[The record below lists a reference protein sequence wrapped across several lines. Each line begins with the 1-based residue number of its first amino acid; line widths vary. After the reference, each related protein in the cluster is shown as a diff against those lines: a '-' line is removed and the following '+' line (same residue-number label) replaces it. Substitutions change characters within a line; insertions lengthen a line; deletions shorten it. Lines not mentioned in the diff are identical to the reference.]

1 MKRRVIKE
9 TVLDGNREPIQLP
22 TGGTIEFPEPAKLV
36 QEHIEFT
43 PSEAVLVQ
51 RMAQDRLRQIQ
62 EADAAQEAIEAQ
74 ETRVVAQDDSKPAD
88 PFVKTAHE
96 TAAAIESFLQEP
108 EIAEVVA
115 QQEEVQRLIHLPLAE
130 IEKLPPEKQQ
140 LVWDEM
146 TRQLV
151 ETPGFLEGI
160 QKLVE
165 FGTQAVE
172 NMEQITDGITRTLT
186 SIGAAMGGIRKTI
199 SEMFSADAREAMQTW
214 ATLAPYIDAEAKEHP
229 ELYGEH
235 AEEPASADE
244 LIAAAARRA
253 RADGKEIPKLRAEEP
268 EQIEMQ
274 LEFPTKEGN
283 QQQQPSAPAPI
294 VLARSGGAITS
305 LGGHV
310 ATIADKVLQFCFTS
324 RDMKALPG
332 EHDKFL
338 FDSAGKLNE
347 MSLNGQPLQ
356 PLDDIHTGFQMA
368 LLQAACMCD
377 IREYNSKDNP
387 SLGIHLPSF
396 FRETHIDPRP
406 RERDKA
412 SGAIKKRTDDKTM
425 KQLRLQRFIEF
436 MKPLDNRVGIIEG
449 EGYYTVA
456 RFISWD
462 EKTDVAYIAIPY
474 EIKLAEIAR
483 LHTDRHSAI
492 STIFH
497 ADILTENQTA
507 VELANRIAVGVIE
520 RGVTRSQSD
529 TYKNKNPRKPIKKK
543 VTTTNPDGSKTTV
556 EETFAPAPE
565 EKTITRAKTDENGVT
580 TTVTYNNPQPRI
592 FKYEAAFAS
601 LIADC
606 PQLQKELDEIR
617 RSSAK
622 DKSQRVNK
630 KLQDTFLAAI
640 RIIMEKSDMPKYY
653 AQLSITTGNLPRF
666 KAPTN
671 STLKDKLTVTHKGK
685 NPNYKE

>member
-1 MKRRVIKE
+1 MKRETKE
-9 TVLDGNREPIQLP
+9 TILDDEPREPIVVDLP
-22 TGGTIEFPEPAKLV
+22 NGKQTMLEFPEPAKLIE
-36 QEHIEFT
+36 EHIEFS

-51 RMAQDRLRQIQ
+51 QMAKDRLRQVQ
-62 EADAAQEAIEAQ
+62 EADAAQEAVEAQ
-74 ETRVVAQDDSKPAD
+74 ETAHEADPEFARVAQ
-88 PFVKTAHE
+88 E
-96 TAAAIESFLQEP
+96 AAAGIESFL
-108 EIAEVVA
+108 AEVDPQTIDA
-115 QQEEVQRLIHLPLAE
+115 AAELQRLLHLPLSE
-130 IEKLPPEKQQ
+130 IEKLPQEKQE
-140 LVWDEM
+140 LVWGEM
-146 TRQLV
+146 TRQIV
-151 ETPGFLEGI
+151 ETPGLIESI
-160 QKLVE
+160 QQLAE
-165 FGTQAVE
+165 WGARTVE
-172 NMEQITDGITRTLT
+172 NMEEITSGVTRTLT
-186 SIGAAMGGIRKTI
+186 SIGAAMGNIRKTI
-199 SEMFSADAREAMQTW
+199 ANMFSADAREAMHTW

-229 ELYGEH
+229 ELYGEN
-235 AEEPASADE
+235 AAEPASADE

-268 EQIEMQ
+268 EQIQMQ
-274 LEFPTKEGN
+274 LDFPTEPTKEE
-283 QQQQPSAPAPI
+283 PSAPAPI

-338 FDSAGKLNE
+338 FDSTGKLNE
-347 MSLNGQPLQ
+347 VSLNGQPLQ

-368 LLQAACMCD
+368 LLQAACLCD

-406 RERDKA
+406 RERDKE
-412 SGAIKKRTDDKTM
+412 SGAIKKRTDDRTM
-425 KQLRLQRFIEF
+425 KQLRLQRFLEF

-449 EGYYTVA
+449 EGYYTIA

-462 EKTDVAYIAIPY
+462 EKTDVAHIAIPY

-492 STIFH
+492 SKIFH

-529 TYKNKNPRKPIKKK
+529 TYKSKQQRKPIKKRT
-543 VTTTNPDGSKTTV
+543 TTTNADGSKTTV
-556 EETFAPAPE
+556 EETFAPEPE
-565 EKTITRAKTDENGVT
+565 EKTITRAKTDENGIT
-580 TTVTYNNPQPRI
+580 TTVTYNNPKPRI

-606 PQLQKELDEIR
+606 PQLQKELDAIR
-617 RSSAK
+617 RSNAP

-630 KLQDTFLAAI
+630 KLQDTFSAAI
-640 RIIMEKSDMPKYY
+640 RIIMEKSDMPNYY
-653 AQLSITTGNLPRF
+653 AGLTITTGNLPRF

-671 STLKDKLTVTHKGK
+671 STLKDRLTVTHRGK
-685 NPNYKE
+685 NPDYKE

>member
-1 MKRRVIKE
+1 MKRKVIKE

-74 ETRVVAQDDSKPAD
+74 ETRVVVQDDSKPAD

-406 RERDKA
+406 REWDKENWA
-412 SGAIKKRTDDKTM
+412 VKKRANEQTT

-556 EETFAPAPE
+556 EETFAPVPE

-617 RSSAK
+617 RSNAK

>member
-74 ETRVVAQDDSKPAD
+74 ETRVVDSKD

-406 RERDKA
+406 REWDATGKE
-412 SGAIKKRTDDKTM
+412 IKKRTDEKTAGQTT

-556 EETFAPAPE
+556 EETFAPVPE

-606 PQLQKELDEIR
+606 PQLQKELDAIR
-617 RSSAK
+617 RSGAK

-671 STLKDKLTVTHKGK
+671 STLKDKLTVTHRGK

>member
-9 TVLDGNREPIQLP
+9 TVLDDNREPIQLP

-51 RMAQDRLRQIQ
+51 GMAQDKLRQIQ

-74 ETRVVAQDDSKPAD
+74 ETRVVMQDESKPAD
-88 PFVKTAHE
+88 PVVMAAHE
-96 TAAAIESFLQEP
+96 TAAAIDSFLQT
-108 EIAEVVA
+108 VDK
-115 QQEEVQRLIHLPLAE
+115 QQLETAEEVQRLIHLPLSE

-140 LVWDEM
+140 LVWEEM

-160 QKLVE
+160 QKLSE
-165 FGTQAVE
+165 FVMQPVK
-172 NMEQITDGITRTLT
+172 NMDEITNGITRTLT
-186 SIGAAMGGIRKTI
+186 SIGAAMDGIRKTL

-214 ATLAPYIDAEAKEHP
+214 ATLAPYINAEAKEHP

-406 RERDKA
+406 REWDKENWA
-412 SGAIKKRTDDKTM
+412 VKKRASEQTT

-556 EETFAPAPE
+556 EETFAPVPE
-565 EKTITRAKTDENGVT
+565 EKTITRAKTDENGIT

-592 FKYEAAFAS
+592 FKWESSFAS
-601 LIADC
+601 IIADC
-606 PQLQKELDEIR
+606 PQLQKELDAIR